1 MATFCTPANVNND
14 PTRTPTVVTEAWSN
28 WRSTAEIAIQA
39 IPATSQ
45 SHQ

>member
-1 MATFCTPANVNND
+1 MN
-14 PTRTPTVVTEAWSN
+14 PTSTPTVVTEAASN
-28 WRSTAEIAIQA
+28 WRIASEMTIQA